1 MSVLSEILKEEYER
15 LLRTISSYEKMV
27 AELPKG
33 SLREKLINGR
43 KYCYLQ
49 WREGGKV
56 KSKYIR
62 QSDIKSL
69 SDQIDRRNQFQQ
81 EIKELCASGNPV

>member
-1 MSVLSEILKEEYER
+1 MA
-15 LLRTISSYEKMV
+15 

-56 KSKYIR
+56 KSKYIKP
-62 QSDIKSL
+62 SDIRSL
-69 SDQIDRRNQFQQ
+69 SDQIDRRKQYEN
-81 EIKELCASGNPV
+81 EIKSLHASRKEFENVIGKEL